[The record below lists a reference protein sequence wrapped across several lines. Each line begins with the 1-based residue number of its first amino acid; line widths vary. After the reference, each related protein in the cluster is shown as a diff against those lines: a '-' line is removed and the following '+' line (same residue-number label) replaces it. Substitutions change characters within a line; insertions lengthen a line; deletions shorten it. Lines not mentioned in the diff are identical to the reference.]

1 MTSAQNSQHRHPCKS
16 NSFVLYSH
24 KVKKRLFSGAVN
36 LRVCSGGRRRRG
48 TPRKEKSKKTPVGF
62 VTLPFKLRTVARG
75 RSRASRT
82 SSPLSILSCSDH
94 SARAQAEA
102 EDMRSARPRQGLD
115 RNGRCDGVREDG
127 LKEAESPAVKWKT
140 TTTKTID
147 FEFKVNKVTFF
158 MLQRHKCMWT
168 KCQM

>member
-75 RSRASRT
+75 WSRASRP
-82 SSPLSILSCSDH
+82 SSSLSILSCSNH
-94 SARAQAEA
+94 CARAQAEA
-102 EDMRSARPRQGLD
+102 QDMRSVRPRQGLD
-115 RNGRCDGVREDG
+115 RNGRRVRRRRG
-127 LKEAESPAVKWKT
+127 RQAEGSG
-140 TTTKTID
+140 
-147 FEFKVNKVTFF
+147 ES
-158 MLQRHKCMWT
+158 C
-168 KCQM
+168 